1 MNRAFPVAGAV
12 PERPHW
18 RQSDEGGGGGGGQ
31 PGLNLLWDDPYQAV
45 VMFHMETH
53 PTDQPA
59 VAAEL
64 LPVSLQQLVTDRLL
78 GLCHLETI
86 LNPPNLIAITGWSAD
101 PSENL
106 IGLAEELCAQ
116 VLRALGTTVT
126 VGGGA
131 GLPEFYGA
139 VRLPAG

>member
-1 MNRAFPVAGAV
+1 MREQYLSALIGGNLTR
-12 PERPHW
+12 
-18 RQSDEGGGGGGGQ
+18 GGGGGWGAARFE
-31 PGLNLLWDDPYQAV
+31 PAFRDDPYQAV

-86 LNPPNLIAITGWSAD
+86 
-101 PSENL
+101 
-106 IGLAEELCAQ
+106 
-116 VLRALGTTVT
+116 
-126 VGGGA
+126 
-131 GLPEFYGA
+131 
-139 VRLPAG
+139 